1 MLVVRGLCARLR
13 RPVSHLAARS
23 GLACLC
29 LVTAGGLLVRAP
41 AFAQETSSRV
51 VVVRPE
57 GLRIYAEIADEFNDQ
72 GRVRAQVIAPT
83 EANAAAIRRL
93 RHTDVVLAVGQRSVD
108 ALRGVPAR
116 VVSALAFSRPSGV
129 IPVDPAPSYEVTLK
143 ALQLALPQVTRVG
156 LVYGRSTESDV
167 RRFIEPSAKRL
178 GLALV
183 TERVNDGPDAVRTL
197 RRMALIVD
205 ALLLLPD
212 LEVMTPQV
220 FQYALTLQVQR
231 ALPLLG
237 VTRYQVKSGAFL
249 AYDADPRS
257 LGRQAA
263 EFVHQLLDGASTAE
277 LLESTVVVPVEL
289 TVNRDVARRLKAN
302 EQVLRTELQARF
314 E

>member
-1 MLVVRGLCARLR
+1 MRVTGWIA
-13 RPVSHLAARS
+13 HQAARS
-23 GLACLC
+23 GLAGLCLC

-41 AFAQETSSRV
+41 AFAQEVSSRV

-72 GRVRAQVIAPT
+72 GRVRAQVISPT
-83 EANAAAIRRL
+83 EANAAALRRL
-93 RHTDVVLAVGQRSVD
+93 RDTDVVLAVGQRSVD

-116 VVSALAFSRPSGV
+116 VVSALAFSRPASV
-129 IPVDPAPSYEVTLK
+129 IPVDPGPSYEVTLK
-143 ALQLALPQVTRVG
+143 TLQQALPQVTQVG
-156 LVYGRSTESDV
+156 VVYGRSTESQV
-167 RRFIEPSAKRL
+167 RRFIEPSARRL
-178 GLALV
+178 GLELIA
-183 TERVNDGPDAVRTL
+183 ERVSDGPEAVRTL
-197 RRMALIVD
+197 RRMAPYVG
-205 ALLLLPD
+205 ALLLVPD

-220 FQYALTLQVQR
+220 FQYALTLQIQR

-249 AYDADPRS
+249 AYDADPRA

-277 LLESTVVVPVEL
+277 LLESPVAVPVEL
-289 TVNRDVARRLKAN
+289 TVNRDAARRLKAN
-302 EQVLRTELQARF
+302 VRALREARF

>member
-1 MLVVRGLCARLR
+1 MLAVRRLCARLR
-13 RPVSHLAARS
+13 RPQGAARS
-23 GLACLC
+23 GLSGVCLY
-29 LVTAGGLLVRAP
+29 LVAAGGFLVRAP

-93 RHTDVVLAVGQRSVD
+93 RDTDVVLAVGQRSVD

-116 VVSALAFSRPSGV
+116 VVSALAFSRPASV
-129 IPVDPAPSYEVTLK
+129 IPVDPVPSYELTLK
-143 ALQLALPQVTRVG
+143 ALQQALPQVTRVG
-156 LVYGRSTESDV
+156 LVFGRSTESHV

-178 GLALV
+178 GLELI
-183 TERVNDGPDAVRTL
+183 TERVSDGPDAVRTL
-197 RRMALIVD
+197 RRMASYVG
-205 ALLLLPD
+205 ALLLVPD

-220 FQYALTLQVQR
+220 FQYALTLQIQR
-231 ALPLLG
+231 ALPVLG
-237 VTRYQVKSGAFL
+237 VTRYQVKSGALL
-249 AYDADPRS
+249 AYDADPRA

-263 EFVHQLLDGASTAE
+263 EVVHQLLDGMSTAE
-277 LLESTVVVPVEL
+277 LLESGLAVPVEL
-289 TVNRDVARRLKAN
+289 TVNRDAARRLRAN
-302 EQVLRTELQARF
+302 VQALREVRF